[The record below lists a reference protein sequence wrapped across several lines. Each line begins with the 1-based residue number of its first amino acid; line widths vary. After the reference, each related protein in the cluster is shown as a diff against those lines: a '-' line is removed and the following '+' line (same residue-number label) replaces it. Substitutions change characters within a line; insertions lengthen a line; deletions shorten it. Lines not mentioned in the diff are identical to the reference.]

1 MTMKKD
7 NDLRHNA
14 SGYVDEPCY
23 KAVTAPPRPGEI
35 WVHAKSGAYM
45 LVLANVNGVCPT
57 LRLSDKADEGTVP
70 VMCRTQMYVKPVM
83 IGYCFEN
90 LLTAFVKIVKGNEME
105 AVRKG
110 VVQALLLG
118 KAAQEDEP
126 LATEKEALEGAVE
139 ALKEENMRM
148 NAENESLKKQLVEA
162 AKEAE
167 LIRNDLKAKGMAGK
181 MVEDAIAGMQE
192 EITRLTIYK
201 DMYMD
206 IIGKLVAMRGGAAVN
221 E

>member
-1 MTMKKD
+1 MKNTE
-7 NDLRHNA
+7 NDLKRNA
-14 SGYVDEPCY
+14 SGYTDEPCY
-23 KAVTAPPRPGEI
+23 RAVTAPPRPGEI
-35 WVHAKSGAYM
+35 WIHGKSGAYM

-90 LLTAFVKIVKGNEME
+90 LLTEFVKIVKGNEME

-110 VVQALLLG
+110 VVQALWLG

-148 NAENESLKKQLVEA
+148 NAENEALKIQLTKAEKKAADSRFDLEA
-162 AKEAE
+162 KT
-167 LIRNDLKAKGMAGK
+167 MADK
-181 MVEDAIAGMQE
+181 MVADAIAGMQE
-192 EITRLTIYK
+192 EITMLRIYK

-206 IIGKLVAMRGGAAVN
+206 IIGKLVSMRGGRCCQ
-221 E
+221 